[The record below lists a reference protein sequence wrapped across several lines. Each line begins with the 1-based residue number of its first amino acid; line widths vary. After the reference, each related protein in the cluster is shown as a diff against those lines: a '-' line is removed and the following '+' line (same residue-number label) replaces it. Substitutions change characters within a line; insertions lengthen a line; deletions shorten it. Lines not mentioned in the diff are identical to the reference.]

1 MDINRVPN
9 EKKLKL
15 CRWYFRGNFL
25 SLQETLKFEKYQN
38 LSILAGFAFLPFVW
52 VVNAVWF
59 FETAFKKDPFDEQKA
74 IRNCKCKYRSRFVDD
89 SLPLSPLSDV
99 IYSAIGSLIWF
110 LVIATW
116 VAMFQA
122 NRIAWGEWA
131 DDLSFIIPLGS
142 K

>member
-1 MDINRVPN
+1 M
-9 EKKLKL
+9 
-15 CRWYFRGNFL
+15 
-25 SLQETLKFEKYQN
+25 
-38 LSILAGFAFLPFVW
+38 
-52 VVNAVWF
+52 VNAVWF

-74 IRNCKCKYRSRFVDD
+74 IRNCKCYKRSHSIDD
-89 SLPLSPLSDV
+89 SLRSLSPLPDV

-122 NRIAWGEWA
+122 NRVAWGEWA